1 MLATTDTLL
10 RVIIHCKKGFFAFG
24 REASGEE
31 IPHIPKQ
38 LPTHVNAAKIP
49 RNRQLVLGLLLF
61 VLPPLVDDIDTC
73 SLSRLMRLQ

>member
-61 VLPPLVDDIDTC
+61 KLPPLVDNIDAGF
-73 SLSRLMRLQ
+73 LSRWMRLQ